1 MLNVAQITSE
11 LARLPD
17 NALQRYAMMHKDD
30 PYVLSLALSESNR
43 RKEMRSGA
51 QMQAAPQPSVADQAV
66 AGMAPAPAPQQAQP
80 MLPEQIGIGA
90 LPAQNIQR
98 MAGGGITGYD
108 DGVNSPNPASGPA
121 GMLAY
126 ENEPVL
132 RMADGGMVAFA
143 KGDLVEGDPM
153 GTGALETANA
163 ALGENT
169 PASSD
174 SGILKALGFL
184 LGYQTPESRRTQYRE
199 EQQTQTE
206 ALKEKLKTDAAS
218 KAAAQA
224 RSDFAVLD
232 PRIVT
237 PPAVRPLSDAPLI
250 TAQAK
255 PPAPGTMAANAAA
268 AARRPGTAGAAEVQP
283 SGLEALM
290 GKLETLYGK
299 AEQPETEEAY
309 FARKRKAV
317 GENPAIAQLA
327 RLEKMDAAA
336 KEEREQAQ
344 AMALMQAGLGMMSSR
359 SPYAMVGIGEGGKA
373 GLESYAAAQKELK
386 AAAREREKMRMD
398 VEKAQYAAKEGA
410 WDDYEKYRDRIKA
423 SNDKRQEH
431 LGTAYAHFA
440 NTQMQVEGQ
449 KDIAHIRG
457 GYDTQNARL
466 THAIAMSSPER
477 MAYMGA
483 LEKTK
488 TETNPAGDPLRALQM
503 MTESKREPVSRA
515 DALKTWATNQML
527 IQAQN
532 PNIKT
537 FEDYFAQL
545 SGAGAGGG
553 FRVVGSRPAP

>member
-43 RKEMRSGA
+43 RKEMRAGA
-51 QMQAAPQPSVADQAV
+51 QGQAAPQPSVADQAV

-98 MAGGGITGYD
+98 MAGGGITGYAD

-132 RMADGGMVAFA
+132 RMAGGGMVAFA
-143 KGDLVEGDPM
+143 EGDLVRGEGGEYYAAPVTAEDLKDIDPLS
-153 GTGALETANA
+153 GLKRFAEFAGRNVERDPVTGEVVT
-163 ALGENT
+163 
-169 PASSD
+169 
-174 SGILKALGFL
+174 KA
-184 LGYQTPESRRTQYRE
+184 
-199 EQQTQTE
+199 
-206 ALKEKLKTDAAS
+206 EKPKTDADTAA
-218 KAAAQA
+218 KARAA
-224 RSDFAVLD
+224 FAAID
-232 PRIVT
+232 PRLDT

-250 TAQAK
+250 TPRTK
-255 PPAPGTMAANAAA
+255 PPAVGTMAANAAA
-268 AARRPGTAGAAEVQP
+268 AATRPGAAGAPEAQP

-290 GKLETLYGK
+290 GNLQKLYGK
-299 AEQPETEEAY
+299 EETPATQEEYLAS
-309 FARKRKAV
+309 KRKYL
-317 GENPAIAQLA
+317 GEDPAIAQLA
-327 RLEKMDAAA
+327 RLEKMDAAS
-336 KEEREQAQ
+336 KEEREQAK

-398 VEKAQYAAKEGA
+398 VEKAQYAAKEGH
-410 WDDYEKYRDRIKA
+410 WDDYEKYRTAIQNR
-423 SNDKRQEH
+423 NEKRQEH

-440 NTQMQVEGQ
+440 NTQMQVQGQ
-449 KDIAHIRG
+449 KDVANIRG
-457 GYDTQNARL
+457 GYDLQHARIA
-466 THAIAMSSPER
+466 HAAAMASPER

-483 LEKTK
+483 LDKTR
-488 TETNPAGDPLRALQM
+488 TEENPAGDPLRALQM
-503 MTESKREPVSRA
+503 VVDTKREPVSRA